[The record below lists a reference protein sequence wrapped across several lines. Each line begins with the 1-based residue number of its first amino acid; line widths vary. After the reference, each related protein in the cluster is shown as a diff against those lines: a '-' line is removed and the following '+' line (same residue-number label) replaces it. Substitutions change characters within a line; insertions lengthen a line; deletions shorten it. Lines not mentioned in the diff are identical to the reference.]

1 MEHNPYAAPRSI
13 VADVAAPAGKRPR
26 SVSAALVLPG
36 IALAFEVWDAIPAL
50 RQVSVGELSVLGFI
64 YLVIRLSVLIWIW
77 TRIARGNN
85 WARYTA
91 LVFTLLAL
99 AIYLFNLWYMLSS
112 LPPTSKYAPDVRA
125 IIVSASLILF
135 ELVAL
140 YLLFFP
146 GRDWFRPRAR

>member
-1 MEHNPYAAPRSI
+1 
-13 VADVAAPAGKRPR
+13 
-26 SVSAALVLPG
+26 
-36 IALAFEVWDAIPAL
+36 
-50 RQVSVGELSVLGFI
+50 VSVGELSVLGFI
-64 YLVIRLSVLIWIW
+64 YLVIRLSVLVWIW

-99 AIYLFNLWYMLSS
+99 AIYLFNLWYMVSS
-112 LPPTSKYAPDVRA
+112 LPPAIKYAPDVRA